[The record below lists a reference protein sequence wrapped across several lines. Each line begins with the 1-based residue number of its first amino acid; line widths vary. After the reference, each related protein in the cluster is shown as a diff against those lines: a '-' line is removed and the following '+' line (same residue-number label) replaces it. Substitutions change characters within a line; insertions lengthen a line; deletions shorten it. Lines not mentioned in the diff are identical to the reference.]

1 VPRVEFDRFYRYDE
15 LTEILKG
22 WAEES
27 PGLFKLDSIGQSF
40 EGRDIWLATITN
52 FDTGPDSDKPAFLIE
67 ANIHA
72 IEVTGSAAAL
82 YLINRL
88 LSDYGDDPQVTR
100 ALDTRAFYVIPRLN
114 PDGAEL
120 ALADRPRFV
129 RSSVRPWPLPEPEDG
144 LHAEDVDGDGR
155 ILMMRVPDPNGAWK
169 KHPEEPRLLIRRDPD
184 EGPEDG
190 TFYRVF
196 GEGQIRNYDGVTIQV
211 RRPVEGL
218 DLNRNFPVDWQP
230 EGDQLGAGP
239 FPTSEP
245 ETRAFVQAVVDRPNI
260 TGHIAYHTFSGVH
273 LRPYSGR
280 PDDEFPTPDLRAYKI
295 LGKEAEKLTGYAAV
309 SIFHEFRYEPKQKI
323 SGSATSWFYDFLG
336 VFSWTTEFWSPQR
349 EAGIEGFEYIE
360 WIRDHEPEDD
370 LKLLRW
376 SDEELGGRGYVDWYE
391 FDHPQLGKVELGGW
405 DGMYCWGNVPPH
417 LLERELAPHPDFALF
432 SLLVSP
438 CLEVYSLE
446 VKDLGEGTHH
456 LTLVLH
462 NTGWLPTY
470 VTEKAKE
477 RKAVRPI
484 EVEVRLPEGAELVSG
499 KQKEEAGQLEGRVH
513 RRSLL
518 GWFSND
524 STADRVKL
532 EWVIEAP
539 NGGAVELE
547 ARHQRAG
554 TIRRTIELGSAPS
567 RKEREAAG
575 RATAARA
582 RPER

>member
-1 VPRVEFDRFYRYDE
+1 VPSVEFDRFYRYAE

-27 PGLFKLDSIGQSF
+27 PSLFKLDSIGQSF

-52 FDTGPDSDKPAFLIE
+52 FDTGPDTDKPAFLIE

-82 YLINRL
+82 HLISRL
-88 LSDYGDDPQVTR
+88 LNGYGDEPKVTR
-100 ALDTRAFYVIPRLN
+100 ALDSRAFYVIPRLN

-129 RSSVRPWPLPEPEDG
+129 RSSVRPWPLEEPEDG
-144 LHAEDVDGDGR
+144 LYAEDLDGDGR

-169 KHPEEPRLLIRRDPD
+169 AHAEEPRLLVRRDPD
-184 EGPEDG
+184 EGPGEG

-196 GEGQIRNYDGVTIQV
+196 PEGQIRNYDGFTIQV
-211 RRPVEGL
+211 KRPVEGL

-230 EGDQLGAGP
+230 EGNQVGAGP

-245 ETRAFVQAVVDRPNI
+245 EIRAFVQAIVDRPNI

-273 LRPYSGR
+273 LRPYSGK

-295 LGKEAEKLTGYAAV
+295 IGKEAEKLTGYPAV
-309 SIFHEFRYEPKQKI
+309 SIFHEFKYDPKQVI
-323 SGSATSWFYDFLG
+323 SGSATSWFYDYLG
-336 VFSWTTEFWSPQR
+336 IFSWTTEFWSPQR
-349 EAGIEGFEYIE
+349 QAGIEDYHYIE

-376 SDEELGGRGYVDWYE
+376 SDKELDGRGYVDWYPFE
-391 FDHPQLGKVELGGW
+391 HPQLGQVELGGW
-405 DGMYCWGNVPPH
+405 DGVYCWGNVPPH
-417 LLERELAPHPDFALF
+417 LLEQEIAPHADFALF
-432 SLLVSP
+432 HLLVSP
-438 CLEVYSLE
+438 CLEEYSLE
-446 VKDLGEGTHH
+446 VEELGEGKHH
-456 LTLVLH
+456 VTLVLH

-470 VTEKAKE
+470 VAQKAQE

-484 EVEVRLPEGAELVSG
+484 EVELRLPEGAELVSG
-499 KQKEEAGQLEGRVH
+499 KRKEEAGQLEGRVH

-539 NGGAVELE
+539 DGGTVELE

>member
-1 VPRVEFDRFYRYDE
+1 VPRVEFDRFYRYEE

-82 YLINRL
+82 HLINRL
-88 LSDYGDDPQVTR
+88 LEDYGNEAKVTR

-144 LHAEDVDGDGR
+144 LYAEDLDGDGR

-169 KHPEEPRLLIRRDPD
+169 AHPDEPRLLVRRDPD
-184 EGPEDG
+184 EGPETG

-196 GEGQIRNYDGVTIQV
+196 PEGQIRNYDGVTIQV

-245 ETRAFVQAVVDRPNI
+245 EIRAFVQAIVDRPNI

-273 LRPYSGR
+273 LRPFSGR

-295 LGKEAEKLTGYAAV
+295 LGKEAEKLTGYPAV
-309 SIFHEFRYEPKQKI
+309 SIFHEFRYEPRQKI
-323 SGSATSWFYDFLG
+323 SGSATSWFYDYLG

-349 EAGIEGFEYIE
+349 QAGIEGYEYIE

-376 SDEELGGRGYVDWYE
+376 SDKELGGRGHVDWYP

-405 DGMYCWGNVPPH
+405 DVVYCWGNVPPH
-417 LLERELAPHPDFALF
+417 LLEREIAPHPDFALF

-438 CLEVYSLE
+438 CLEMYSLE
-446 VKDLGEGTHH
+446 VEDVGEGSHH

-484 EVEVRLPEGAELVSG
+484 EVELRLPEGAELVSG

-539 NGGAVELE
+539 DGVTLELE

-554 TIRRTIELGSAPS
+554 TIRRTVELGSAPR
-567 RKEREAAG
+567 RKEPEAAG

>member
-1 VPRVEFDRFYRYDE
+1 VPPVDFDRFYRYDE
-15 LTEILKG
+15 LSELLHG

-27 PGLFKLDSIGQSF
+27 PQLFRIDSLGQSF

-52 FDTGPDSDKPAFLIE
+52 FETGPDLEKPAFLIE

-82 YLINRL
+82 HLINRL
-88 LSDYGDDPQVTR
+88 LTGYGEDRKITR

-120 ALADRPRFV
+120 ALADRPRLI

-144 LHAEDVDGDGR
+144 LHVEDVDGDGR
-155 ILMMRVPDPNGAWK
+155 ILMMRAPDQNGAWK
-169 KHPEEPRLLIRRDPD
+169 THPDEPRLVVRRDPD
-184 EGPEDG
+184 DGPGDG

-196 GEGQIRNYDGVTIQV
+196 WEGRIQNYDGVTIKV
-211 RRPVEGL
+211 PRPVEGL

-245 ETRAFVQAVVDRPNI
+245 EIRAFVQAVVDRPNI

-273 LRPYSGR
+273 LRPYSGH
-280 PDDEFPTPDLRAYKI
+280 PDDHFPTPDLRAYKI
-295 LGKEAEKLTGYAAV
+295 IGEEAERLTGYPAI
-309 SIFHEFRYEPKQKI
+309 SIFHEFKYDPKQAI
-323 SGSATSWFYDFLG
+323 SGSASSWFYDFLG

-349 EAGIEGFEYIE
+349 EAGIEGYEYIE
-360 WIRDHEPEDD
+360 WLRDHEAEDD

-376 SDEELGGRGYVDWYE
+376 SDEALGGRGYVGWYP
-391 FDHPQLGKVELGGW
+391 FDHPELGRVELGGW
-405 DGMYCWGNVPPH
+405 NAMYCWGNVPPH
-417 LLERELAPHPDFALF
+417 LLEREIAPHADFAVF
-432 SLLVSP
+432 QLLVSP
-438 CLEVYSLE
+438 RLEVHSLDVEE
-446 VKDLGEGTHH
+446 VGEGSHH
-456 LTLVLH
+456 VTLVLH

-470 VTEKAKE
+470 VTVKAQE

-484 EVEVRLPEGAELVSG
+484 EVELRLPEGASVVSG
-499 KQKEEAGQLEGRVH
+499 NQKEEAGQLEGRSE

-518 GWFSND
+518 WWFSDD
-524 STADRVKL
+524 STKDRVKL
-532 EWVIEAP
+532 EWVIDAP
-539 NGGAVELE
+539 DGGALEIE

-554 TIRRTIELGSAPS
+554 TVRQTVELGSAQSRRERAAAPS
-567 RKEREAAG
+567 
-575 RATAARA
+575 ATVARA

>member
-1 VPRVEFDRFYRYDE
+1 MPPVAFDRFYRYDD
-15 LTEILKG
+15 LTELLRG

-27 PGLFKLDSIGQSF
+27 PRLFRLDSIGQSF
-40 EGRDIWLATITN
+40 EGRDIWLATVTN
-52 FDTGPDSDKPAFLIE
+52 FDTGPDDEKPAFLIE

-82 YLINRL
+82 HLIHRL
-88 LSDYGDDPQVTR
+88 LSGYGDDPKITR

-114 PDGAEL
+114 PDGAEI
-120 ALADRPRFV
+120 ALADRPRFI

-144 LHAEDVDGDGR
+144 LHAEDLDGDGR
-155 ILMMRVPDPNGAWK
+155 ILMMRVADPNGAWK
-169 KHPEEPRLLIRRDPD
+169 THPEEPRLLVRREPD

-196 GEGQIRNYDGVTIQV
+196 WEGEIRNYDGVTIKV
-211 RRPVEGL
+211 PRPVEGL
-218 DLNRNFPVDWQP
+218 DLNRNFPVDWKP

-245 ETRAFVQAVVDRPNI
+245 EIRAYVQAVVDRPNV

-295 LGKEAEKLTGYAAV
+295 LGQEAERLTGYPAI
-309 SIFHEFRYEPKQKI
+309 SIFHEFKYDPKQTI
-323 SGSATSWFYDFLG
+323 AGSASSWFYEFLG
-336 VFSWTTEFWSPQR
+336 VFAWTTEFWSPQR
-349 EAGIEGFEYIE
+349 QAGIEDYGYIE
-360 WIRDHEPEDD
+360 WLRDHEPDDD

-376 SDEELGGRGYVDWYE
+376 SDDALDGRGYVDWYP
-391 FDHPQLGKVELGGW
+391 FQHPQLGQVELGGW
-405 DGMYCWGNVPPH
+405 NAMYCWGNVPPH
-417 LLERELAPHPDFALF
+417 LLEREIAPHADFAVF
-432 SLLVSP
+432 HLLVSP
-438 CLEVYSLE
+438 RLEVHSLAVEE
-446 VKDLGEGTHH
+446 VAEGSYHV
-456 LTLVLH
+456 TLVLH

-470 VTEKAKE
+470 VTHKAQE

-484 EVEVRLPEGAELVSG
+484 EVELHLPEGAVVVSG
-499 KQKEEAGQLEGRVH
+499 KEKEEAGQLEGRVQ

-518 GWFSND
+518 GWFSDD
-524 STADRVKL
+524 STKDRAKL

-539 NGGAVELE
+539 EGGTLEIE

-554 TIRRTIELGSAPS
+554 TVRESVELGSAS
-567 RKEREAAG
+567 RQREREGAAAPTG
-575 RATAARA
+575 ARA

>member
-1 VPRVEFDRFYRYDE
+1 VPAVEFDRFYRYDE
-15 LTEILKG
+15 LTEILRG

-27 PGLFKLDSIGQSF
+27 PNLFRLDSIGHSF
-40 EGRDIWLATITN
+40 EGREIWLATITN
-52 FDTGPDSDKPAFLIE
+52 FDTGPDLEKPAFLIE

-82 YLINRL
+82 HLINHL
-88 LSDYGDDPQVTR
+88 LAGYGSDPKITR

-120 ALADRPRFV
+120 ALADRPRFI
-129 RSSVRPWPLPEPEDG
+129 RSSVRAWPLPEPEDG
-144 LHAEDVDGDGR
+144 LHAEDLDGDGR
-155 ILMMRVPDPNGAWK
+155 ILMMRVRDPNGAWK
-169 KHPEEPRLLIRRDPD
+169 IHPEEPRLLVRREPD

-190 TFYRVF
+190 PFFRVF
-196 GEGQIRNYDGVTIQV
+196 PEGQIRNYDGVTITV
-211 RRPVEGL
+211 PRPVEGL

-230 EGDQLGAGP
+230 EGDQRGAGP

-245 ETRAFVQAVVDRPNI
+245 EIRAFVQAIVDRPNI

-280 PDDEFPTPDLRAYKI
+280 PDDDFPIPDLRAYKI
-295 LGKEAEKLTGYAAV
+295 IGREAEKRTGYPAV
-309 SIFHEFRYEPKQKI
+309 SIYHEFRYEPKQSI

-349 EAGIEGFEYIE
+349 QAGIEDYGYIE

-370 LKLLRW
+370 LRLLRW
-376 SDEELGGRGYVDWYE
+376 SDEALGGRGYVDWYE
-391 FDHPQLGKVELGGW
+391 FDHPQLGQVELGGW
-405 DGMYCWGNVPPH
+405 NSMYCWANVPPH
-417 LLERELAPHPDFALF
+417 LLEREIAPHAGFALF
-432 SLLVSP
+432 HALASP
-438 CLEVYSLE
+438 CLEVHSLE
-446 VKDLGEGTHH
+446 VEEVGEGAHH

-470 VTEKAKE
+470 VTEKAQE

-484 EVEVRLPEGAELVSG
+484 EVELRLPEGARVVTG
-499 KQKEEAGQLEGRVH
+499 KEKEEAGQLEGRVQ

-524 STADRVKL
+524 STADRIKL
-532 EWVIEAP
+532 EWIIEAP
-539 NGGAVELE
+539 AGGTLELE

-554 TIRRTIELGSAPS
+554 TVRQTVELGSAQRRTAP
-567 RKEREAAG
+567 EAAAVPTG
-575 RATAARA
+575 ARA